1 VVRGEPPDHVGARH
15 VSYHFLQ
22 EMTKEGAGL
31 RTGPKD
37 SYHDKVFEEE
47 INNLINITRERYEL
61 YAAFSFQVL
70 TATADRRRLAQDILQ
85 GRHEIRLLRAAVC
98 P

>member
-1 VVRGEPPDHVGARH
+1 MILIAL
-15 VSYHFLQ
+15 LQ
-22 EMTKEGAGL
+22 EMIKEGAGL

-47 INNLINITRERYEL
+47 INNLINTTKEQYEL
-61 YAAFSFQVL
+61 YVAFLPFPLMIV
-70 TATADRRRLAQDILQ
+70 
-85 GRHEIRLLRAAVC
+85 

>member
-1 VVRGEPPDHVGARH
+1 MPLITFP
-15 VSYHFLQ
+15 Q

-31 RTGPKD
+31 RTGPKN

-47 INNLINITRERYEL
+47 INNLINITNEQYEKYVASL
-61 YAAFSFQVL
+61 SIL
-70 TATADRRRLAQDILQ
+70 TLSLSIFTCI
-85 GRHEIRLLRAAVC
+85 GHSTKM

>member
-1 VVRGEPPDHVGARH
+1 
-15 VSYHFLQ
+15 
-22 EMTKEGAGL
+22 MTKDAAGL

-47 INNLINITRERYEL
+47 INNLINVTKEHYEL
-61 YAAFSFQVL
+61 YATFLSFPNLLSNRTRFSQN
-70 TATADRRRLAQDILQ
+70 ILQ
-85 GRHEIRLLRAAVC
+85 GRHEIRFLRAAVG

>member
-1 VVRGEPPDHVGARH
+1 M
-15 VSYHFLQ
+15 FLITWPQ

-47 INNLINITRERYEL
+47 INNLINITKEQYEL
-61 YAAFSFQVL
+61 YATSLL
-70 TATADRRRLAQDILQ
+70 TYRYSPAD
-85 GRHEIRLLRAAVC
+85 
-98 P
+98 